1 MVNDLYWN
9 VHLSLDGLKIPVFNK
24 IYVYMIRMD
33 WWNVED
39 HGPLQILTFM

>member
-1 MVNDLYWN
+1 MVNNPQWN
-9 VHLSLDGLKIPVFNK
+9 VYLPLDGSKMPVFNK

-39 HGPLQILTFM
+39 HGS